1 MINRKHKRKQIAE
14 CFKNSKCENRNFETL
29 KGFEDFCYLAEINN
43 IKTWNDA
50 QQACVSR
57 KSNLFKPGTEEEGAA
72 IVEFLT
78 SLGIDTEEG
87 SNSKFHIGLRN
98 NGA

>member
-1 MINRKHKRKQIAE
+1 MCKQISE
-14 CFKNSKCENRNFETL
+14 CFKNSKCDGDFETL
-29 KGFEDFCYLAEINN
+29 KGFEDFCYRAEIND

-50 QQACVSR
+50 QQACVKR
-57 KSNLFKPGTEEEGAA
+57 KSNLFKPGTEEEGDA

-78 SLGIDTEEG
+78 RLGGDTEG
-87 SNSKFHIGLRN
+87 GRFHLALRN